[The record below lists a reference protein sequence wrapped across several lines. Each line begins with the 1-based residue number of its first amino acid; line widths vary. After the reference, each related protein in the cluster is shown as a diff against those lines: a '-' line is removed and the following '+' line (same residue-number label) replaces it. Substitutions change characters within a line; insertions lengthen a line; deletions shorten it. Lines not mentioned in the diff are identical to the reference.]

1 MKQVTFSFLF
11 ILLSITAFS
20 QQHFRLSFVADP
32 SVNWLRT
39 SNSSV
44 ENGKSSLGYDF
55 GLNADYYFSD
65 DERYALATGLQIT
78 NVGGELKYP
87 SEFKFSGTT
96 LSGSPKIKYQL
107 RYIEIPVSIKLR
119 TDEFNR
125 AYYWGLLGFSGM
137 LNIGSKGTSND
148 GVMNKASISD
158 EVNLFNVAM
167 NVGIGFDYD
176 LGKTN
181 ALSLGLIFQNGLLDV
196 TTDNAF
202 SDKTVI
208 NSLKLKVGLIF

>member
-1 MKQVTFSFLF
+1 
-11 ILLSITAFS
+11 
-20 QQHFRLSFVADP
+20 
-32 SVNWLRT
+32 
-39 SNSSV
+39 
-44 ENGKSSLGYDF
+44 
-55 GLNADYYFSD
+55 
-65 DERYALATGLQIT
+65 
-78 NVGGELKYP
+78 
-87 SEFKFSGTT
+87 
-96 LSGSPKIKYQL
+96 
-107 RYIEIPVSIKLR
+107 
-119 TDEFNR
+119 
-125 AYYWGLLGFSGM
+125 
-137 LNIGSKGTSND
+137 
-148 GVMNKASISD
+148 MNKASISD